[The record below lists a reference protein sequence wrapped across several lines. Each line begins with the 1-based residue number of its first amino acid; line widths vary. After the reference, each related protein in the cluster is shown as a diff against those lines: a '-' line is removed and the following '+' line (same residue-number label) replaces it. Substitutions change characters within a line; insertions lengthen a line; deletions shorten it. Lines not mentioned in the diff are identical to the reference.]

1 MVSGD
6 PSVTERIGVLFLCYA
21 NICRSPLAEGI
32 FCHLVA
38 DRGLADR
45 FVVDSAGVS
54 AIEGAGPH
62 RNSIAV
68 ARAHGMGVAGMARQL
83 VRDDL
88 FRYTHILVMDR
99 YVLSQLTR
107 LRGPGAAL
115 PPAKLRLF
123 QTLLNPDAIAEEL
136 DVIDPISGTYTDFEA
151 TFNILR
157 AGCEALLDELS
168 TRSR

>member
-1 MVSGD
+1 MPSGNSSA
-6 PSVTERIGVLFLCYA
+6 PERIGILFLCYA

-32 FCHLVA
+32 FCHLVNE
-38 DRGLADR
+38 RGVAER

-68 ARAHGMGVAGMARQL
+68 ARAHGIGVAGMARQL

-107 LRGPGAAL
+107 LRGPGASE

-123 QTLLNPDAIAEEL
+123 QKLLNPDAIAEEL
-136 DVIDPISGTYTDFEA
+136 DINDPISGTYTDFEA
-151 TFNILR
+151 TFQTLR
-157 AGCEALLDELS
+157 TGCEALLDELLS
-168 TRSR
+168 

>member
-1 MVSGD
+1 MPSGD
-6 PSVTERIGVLFLCYA
+6 PPAPERIGVLFLCYA

-32 FCHLVA
+32 FCHLA
-38 DRGLADR
+38 RDRGVADR

-62 RNSIAV
+62 RNSVAV
-68 ARAHGMGVAGMARQL
+68 ARANGVGVAGVARQL
-83 VRDDL
+83 IRDDL

-107 LRGPGAAL
+107 LRGPGAAK
-115 PPAKLRLF
+115 PAAKLRLF

-136 DVIDPISGTYTDFEA
+136 DIRDPISGTYTDFES
-151 TFNILR
+151 TFRILR
-157 AGCEALLDELS
+157 RGCEVLLDELLAN
-168 TRSR
+168 